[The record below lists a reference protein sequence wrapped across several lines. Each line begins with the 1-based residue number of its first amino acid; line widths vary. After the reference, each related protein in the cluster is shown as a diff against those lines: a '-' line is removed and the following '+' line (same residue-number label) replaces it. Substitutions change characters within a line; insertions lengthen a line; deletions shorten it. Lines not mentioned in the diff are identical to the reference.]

1 MLNKLF
7 IIFLEESIDKMEDKD
22 VYLLYR
28 DYNKKKAQ
36 ALIDGKLEDYK
47 HIVQVVDMLK
57 KEVLSRCC

>member
-28 DYNKKKAQ
+28 DCNKRKHQ
-36 ALIDGKLEDYK
+36 AFINGNIEDYK
-47 HIVQVVDMLK
+47 QLSHVVNMLK
-57 KEVLSRCC
+57 KEVLARC